1 MNGNVGFAQDH
12 RQFRRVHEGH
22 PAQVVQ
28 QFLVGD
34 AHVSRVADQGR
45 HGQQASVSAGEW
57 REPSLMSVE
66 PPGLDRGQDSL
77 WARLPT
83 VYRRLGAPFGR
94 QPPNSIVH
102 IIIEA
107 QEVTEHSSVQKS
119 AVRVNVRDKSG
130 LQFHVPKFVEYVSRG
145 AQLLL
150 RECMEI
156 QDRQRFNVSDS
167 SCGLDHCADGLNAT
181 NTAADRA

>member
-1 MNGNVGFAQDH
+1 ML
-12 RQFRRVHEGH
+12 
-22 PAQVVQ
+22 VV
-28 QFLVGD
+28 
-34 AHVSRVADQGR
+34 
-45 HGQQASVSAGEW
+45 
-57 REPSLMSVE
+57 
-66 PPGLDRGQDSL
+66 PPGLDRGQGSL

-119 AVRVNVRDKSG
+119 AVRVNVRDKGG
-130 LQFHVPKFVEYVSRG
+130 LQFHVPEFVENGLRG

-150 RECMEI
+150 PECMEV
-156 QDRQRFNVSDS
+156 QDGQ
-167 SCGLDHCADGLNAT
+167 
-181 NTAADRA
+181 